1 MKQFFPSPDQLTTNS
16 THPARLTKRLFHL
29 KRYEQLLDELNVSKQ
44 MALPAIDWQL
54 SVHATA
60 QTQIFQL
67 SPNSFGQVVD
77 YEEVP
82 QLSCASTLAHELLA
96 VLAAP
101 VLVINCAPHDVL
113 TISLEQIYTQCTLSA
128 YNQIQITV
136 GSYAQLTFIDDRTI
150 TTATHV
156 NAIHVEIQPHA
167 QVSWIDRSNQSSVN
181 AALLAVSITLHEHA
195 HIIYHTACRYA
206 MNSLVDWHVTAKG
219 AHATASALGLAA
231 LSAHQKLIMRTTQH
245 HEAPTTTSS
254 LLIKGLVTDN
264 GFLDFAGL
272 IHIAPD
278 AAQSSAHQENK
289 NMLFSDTAQARS
301 IPSLEALNNDVQCSH
316 ASATG
321 YFDNDQLTY
330 MASRGL
336 SIQQARQ
343 LLLKAF
349 CADIIKDLD
358 DELQQTIFTTVL
370 TMMRASR

>member
-1 MKQFFPSPDQLTTNS
+1 MKQFFPSIDQLTPDS

-29 KRYEQLLDELNVSKQ
+29 KRYEQLLNGLNVSKQ

-54 SVHATA
+54 SVDATA

-67 SPNSFGQVVD
+67 SSNSFVQVVD
-77 YEEVP
+77 YEKLP
-82 QLSCASTLAHELLA
+82 HLSGASTVAHELLA
-96 VLAAP
+96 ALAAP
-101 VLVINCAPHDVL
+101 VLVINCASHDVL
-113 TISLEQIYTQCTLSA
+113 TISLEQIYTQCTISA
-128 YNQIQITV
+128 HNQIQIIV
-136 GSYAQLTFIDDRTI
+136 GAHAQLTLIDDRII
-150 TTATHV
+150 TTITHV

-167 QVSWIDRSNQSSVN
+167 QVTWIDRSNQSSVN
-181 AALLAVSITLHEHA
+181 ASLMAVSITLHEHA
-195 HIIYHTACRYA
+195 RIIYHTACRYA
-206 MNSLVDWHVTAKG
+206 MNSVVDWHVTAKG

-231 LSAHQKLIMRTTQH
+231 LSDNQKLIMRTTQH

-272 IHIAPD
+272 IHIAPG

-301 IPSLEALNNDVQCSH
+301 IPSLEALTNDVQCSH

-321 YFDNDQLTY
+321 YFDNDQLMY

-358 DELQQTIFTTVL
+358 DDLQQTIFTTIL
-370 TMMRASR
+370 TMIRASR